1 MEGRTALGDCGAI
14 ETKSHICRLVKGRY
28 PGRQQKRKSGR
39 KTVKT
44 SIEVDPV
51 ANAVSVTL
59 GLRHEEQAFEVPA
72 RLFE

>member
-1 MEGRTALGDCGAI
+1 
-14 ETKSHICRLVKGRY
+14 
-28 PGRQQKRKSGR
+28 
-39 KTVKT
+39 VKT

>member
-1 MEGRTALGDCGAI
+1 MPPCE
-14 ETKSHICRLVKGRY
+14 RLISWSAA
-28 PGRQQKRKSGR
+28 KRESGR
-39 KTVKT
+39 KTLKT
-44 SIEVDPV
+44 PIKVDPV